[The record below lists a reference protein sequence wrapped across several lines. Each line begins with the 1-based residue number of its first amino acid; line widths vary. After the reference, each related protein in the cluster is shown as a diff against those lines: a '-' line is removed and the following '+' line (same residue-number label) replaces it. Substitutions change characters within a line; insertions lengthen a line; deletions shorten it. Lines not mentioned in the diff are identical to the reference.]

1 MFQGFSP
8 ETLDFMW
15 GIRFNN
21 EKVWFEAHKE
31 AYLRVLYHPMK
42 ELSQQ
47 VHTAV
52 LEHNQD
58 LDLSAKVSR
67 IYRDARRL
75 RGQGPYKDHLWCS
88 MERRTEDWTAH
99 PAFWFELEPEG
110 YTWGMGY
117 YMPKALTMAKF
128 RARLDREPKVFE
140 TLARAFEK
148 QTIFTLEGEDYKKPR
163 GESTARLAPWYQ
175 KKTLSLIGRGE
186 PSETFSADFAD
197 KLVAG
202 YERLLPLYRYFLM
215 LEGDPDPRERTQ
227 AQK

>member
-1 MFQGFSP
+1 MFQGFRQ

-31 AYLRVLYHPMK
+31 EYLDTLYRPMK
-42 ELSQQ
+42 ELSRQ
-47 VHTAV
+47 VYAATM
-52 LEHNQD
+52 EQNKG

-75 RGQGPYKDHLWCS
+75 HGQGPYKDHLWMS
-88 MERRTEDWTAH
+88 MERVTDDWTEH

-128 RARLDREPKVFE
+128 RARLDHDPKGFE
-140 TLARAFEK
+140 KLVRAFN
-148 QTIFTLEGEDYKKPR
+148 QQSTFVLDGEDYKRPK
-163 GESTARLAPWYQ
+163 GETTPLLTPWYN
-175 KKTLSLIGRGE
+175 KKTFSMVGHGAPE
-186 PSETFSADFAD
+186 ETFSPDFAD
-197 KLVAG
+197 KLTAG
-202 YERLLPLYRYFLM
+202 YESLMPLYRFFLD
-215 LEGDPDPRERTQ
+215 LEGDPDPREQ
-227 AQK
+227 